1 MRVFM
6 FHMLFVAWAS
16 FTYATCAMGDVQVF
30 LLEDDLRVRSV
41 VVKGL
46 REEGYAAEG
55 FGRAAQL
62 LARVEDR
69 VPEVLIIDI
78 GLPDADGRD
87 VCRAI
92 RARGLDTPVLFLTA
106 RSSLPDKL
114 SGFASGGDDYLGK
127 PFEVDELL
135 ARVAALVR
143 RNGHRAVP
151 SIAGLR
157 LDAAEHTVSI
167 AGEEVSLTPTEY
179 RVLACLLTTGGTVGR
194 RTLIRAGWSAGAMVH
209 DNTLDVFM
217 AGLRHKLARLPG
229 APTISTVHRVGYR
242 ITRP

>member
-1 MRVFM
+1 
-6 FHMLFVAWAS
+6 LS
-16 FTYATCAMGDVQVF
+16 
-30 LLEDDLRVRSV
+30 LRSV
-41 VVKGL
+41 VLRRL

-55 FGRAAQL
+55 FATA
-62 LARVEDR
+62 VHFFDR
-69 VPEVLIIDI
+69 LEAFVPTVTIIDI

-106 RSSLPDKL
+106 RGSLPDTL
-114 SGFASGGDDYLGK
+114 SGFASGGDDYFAK
-127 PFEVDELL
+127 PFDVDELL
-135 ARVAALVR
+135 AGVAALVR
-143 RNGHRAVP
+143 RNGRRAVP

-179 RVLACLLTTGGTVGR
+179 RVLACFLTTSGTVER
-194 RTLIRAGWSAGAMVH
+194 RALIRAGWSAGAMVH
-209 DNTLDVFM
+209 NNTLDVFM
-217 AGLRHKLARLPG
+217 AGLRRKLARLPG
-229 APTISTVHRVGYR
+229 APTISTVYGIGYC